1 MDCIQRKIVVRP
13 CPTTI
18 SFCPEGFFD
27 DHFAVTLKPLCGERG
42 IRTPGTLRYN
52 GFRDRHI
59 RPLCHLSCDR
69 SREEETRSILLRSL
83 QRYAFFSVCRNELE
97 ELCGCDPG
105 GTQTLD
111 LQNRNL
117 TLYSTKLLSHLFS
130 QRHHQEG
137 SEFCSLSGIASA
149 KIQIL

>member
-1 MDCIQRKIVVRP
+1 MDCIQRKIAVRP

-18 SFCPEGFFD
+18 SSCFEGFRD

-59 RPLCHLSCDR
+59 RPLCHLSYDR

-83 QRYAFFSVCRNELE
+83 QRYAFFSVCRNKLK

-117 TLYSTKLLSHLFS
+117 TLYSTKLLSHLA
-130 QRHHQEG
+130 
-137 SEFCSLSGIASA
+137 ASA
-149 KIQIL
+149 TIKSA